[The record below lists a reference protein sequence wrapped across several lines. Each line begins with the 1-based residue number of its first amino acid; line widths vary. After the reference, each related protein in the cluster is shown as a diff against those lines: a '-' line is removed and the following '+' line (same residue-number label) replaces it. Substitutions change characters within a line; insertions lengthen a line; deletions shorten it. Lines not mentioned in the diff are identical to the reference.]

1 MKVTLINYTGMG
13 PRPKDVAIN
22 DWHWQEDARGENAV
36 DQLIFTKS
44 TRLTMSP
51 SLLSEIAAWP
61 WERKLE
67 ELRYMANTIPSSWE
81 FVDYT
86 FMIEGV
92 TRAFTHQ
99 FVRSRQFSFAQQTMR
114 VLDVSE
120 GPGWDYLAGP
130 TIDEEQVGTPLGNL
144 TRKEIYQ
151 GAMSAIDETYKILI
165 AAGAKIEDARGI
177 LPTNILTNI
186 VGKCN
191 MRTFVELVRK
201 RSSPRTQNEY
211 RDVLDAMKE
220 SVRQVHPW
228 IDLFIE
234 RDVDKAI
241 TDLQLHID
249 DELDDLKKTTMTKL
263 LDQIRAQS

>member
-1 MKVTLINYTGMG
+1 MKVTLLNYTGQG
-13 PRPKDVAIN
+13 PRPEVQDDRFCGYK
-22 DWHWQEDARGENAV
+22 EDTRGENAV
-36 DQLIFTKS
+36 DLLIFTKS

-51 SLLSEIAAWP
+51 GLLSEISAWS
-61 WERKLE
+61 WEKKLK
-67 ELRYMANTIPSSWE
+67 ELEYMANTIPSSWE

-86 FMIEGV
+86 FMVEGV

-114 VLDVSE
+114 VLDVT
-120 GPGWDYLAGP
+120 GWDYLTGP
-130 TIDEEQVGTPLGNL
+130 TVEANPKAKKTYQSAMANIDHV
-144 TRKEIYQ
+144 
-151 GAMSAIDETYKILI
+151 YKTLI
-165 AAGAKIEDARGI
+165 ADGAKIEDARGI

-220 SVRQVHPW
+220 SVRAVHPW

-234 RDVDKAI
+234 RDMDRAI
-241 TDLQLHID
+241 ADLQQQL
-249 DELDDLKKTTMTKL
+249 DELLEVDFTKSRHTDMTKL

>member
-1 MKVTLINYTGMG
+1 MKVSLIDYTGYG
-13 PRPKDVAIN
+13 NPDQDHAIN
-22 DWHWQEDARGENAV
+22 V
-36 DQLIFTKS
+36 LIFTKS

-51 SLLSEIAAWP
+51 GLLSEIAAWP
-61 WERKLE
+61 WEKKLE
-67 ELRYMANTIPSSWE
+67 ELKYMANTIPSSWE

-86 FMIEGV
+86 FMVEGV

-114 VLDVSE
+114 VLDVST
-120 GPGWDYLAGP
+120 GPGWDYLTGP
-130 TIDEEQVGTPLGNL
+130 SVNSLGRHDLYDGTMETIS
-144 TRKEIYQ
+144 K
-151 GAMSAIDETYKILI
+151 SYKSLI
-165 AAGAKIEDARGI
+165 ADGTAVEDARGI

-211 RDVLDAMKE
+211 RDVLDAMKAA
-220 SVRQVHPW
+220 VREVHPW

-234 RDVDKAI
+234 RDMDKAI
-241 TDLQLHID
+241 ADLQQYIEREPDTAQRIHA
-249 DELDDLKKTTMTKL
+249 TKL